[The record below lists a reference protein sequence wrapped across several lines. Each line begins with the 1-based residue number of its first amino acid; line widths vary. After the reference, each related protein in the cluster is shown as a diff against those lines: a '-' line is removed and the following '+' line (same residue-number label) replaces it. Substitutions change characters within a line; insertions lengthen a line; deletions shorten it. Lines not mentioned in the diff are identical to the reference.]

1 LYRII
6 ATITKAGMDVPDM
19 FRREVLSGE
28 QRSFKHRVLT
38 GRAWIYETG
47 VRIGT
52 SRAVDRYEQR
62 NVQWVRENG
71 TNLIDSWREW
81 REEVR
86 SLYKLNRDGKTVPP
100 SAADRLLDKLKQVQ
114 KQCNTF
120 RDRPGQEVSYLWT
133 PSPSFER
140 KLQSLARTLPT
151 KVNALTVTMLDQ
163 LIGGLPRDWPDRFRM
178 AGFQSNIHVLDHM
191 NQYHERTIVD
201 FHDQL
206 SEWRGLD
213 NRFQSARAY
222 HRFRLRRLV
231 AIPEAIR
238 QLSEDGRILQ
248 LNKGGAMD
256 NELRRASLRVLVRYA
271 RRLLKFHLSA
281 YRDTAQVMDLVTS
294 DVTSSGLRP
303 LLEAVLLRR
312 CRELYRAL
320 DVQVPESLTE
330 TTGSGDGS
338 DEVLKQFNVLKK
350 EAASPDGQRER

>member
-1 LYRII
+1 
-6 ATITKAGMDVPDM
+6 
-19 FRREVLSGE
+19 
-28 QRSFKHRVLT
+28 
-38 GRAWIYETG
+38 
-47 VRIGT
+47 
-52 SRAVDRYEQR
+52 
-62 NVQWVRENG
+62 
-71 TNLIDSWREW
+71 
-81 REEVR
+81 
-86 SLYKLNRDGKTVPP
+86 
-100 SAADRLLDKLKQVQ
+100 
-114 KQCNTF
+114 
-120 RDRPGQEVSYLWT
+120 
-133 PSPSFER
+133 
-140 KLQSLARTLPT
+140 
-151 KVNALTVTMLDQ
+151 
-163 LIGGLPRDWPDRFRM
+163 
-178 AGFQSNIHVLDHM
+178 
-191 NQYHERTIVD
+191 
-201 FHDQL
+201 
-206 SEWRGLD
+206 
-213 NRFQSARAY
+213 
-222 HRFRLRRLV
+222 LV